1 MNETPEDGDSA
12 APDRPAPDTPAAA
25 PPPETP
31 VGGGPDSAL
40 LDARVMAEE
49 IEAAILGAPR
59 SLNRLDVTEAAGVDL
74 DRATALWRALGFPS
88 PTDDTQVLF
97 NDADIEA
104 LRLAGWLEENG
115 VLQPDVEMT
124 LVRSLGRGFARL
136 AEWEVAELA
145 ATVLSESPEPSAEIQ
160 KLVAS
165 LMPVLEDLQTYVW
178 RRHLAQAAGRLLL
191 RPIETDGAESLVVGF
206 ADIVGFT
213 RRSRDLSAAAL
224 GNLVDT
230 FEGRSFDVVGAHG
243 GRVIKTIGD
252 ESLCVADRPEQ
263 GARIALDLIDAEDLV
278 DDFPTLR
285 VGLAYGPVLSRV
297 GDVFGPV
304 VNIAARLTSLAR
316 PGRILIERE
325 LRGSLRGLEDEFRVR
340 RSRTTAV
347 RGYARLDTWALTRP
361 KSSDRHQASALANLA
376 GERPGVDSAHEA
388 GGPLDVGQM
397 LR

>member
-1 MNETPEDGDSA
+1 
-12 APDRPAPDTPAAA
+12 
-25 PPPETP
+25 
-31 VGGGPDSAL
+31 
-40 LDARVMAEE
+40 MAEE

-59 SLNRLDVTEAAGVDL
+59 SLNRVEVTEAADVDL
-74 DRATALWRALGFPS
+74 DRATALWRALGFPA
-88 PTDDTQVLF
+88 PVDDAQVVF
-97 NDADIEA
+97 NEADIEA

-136 AEWEVAELA
+136 AEWEIAELA
-145 ATVLSESPEPSAEIQ
+145 GTMLTGEIPEATEEI
-160 KLVAS
+160 KELVAS

-178 RRHLAQAAGRLLL
+178 RRHLAQAAGRLLM
-191 RPIETDGAESLVVGF
+191 RPLETDDAESQVVGF

-213 RRSRDLSAAAL
+213 RRSRDLSAAEL
-224 GNLVDT
+224 GHLVDT
-230 FEGRSFDVVGAHG
+230 FEGRSFDVVVEHG

-252 ESLCVADRPEQ
+252 EILFTADRPEQ

-304 VNIAARLTSLAR
+304 VNIAARLTSLSR

-325 LRGSLRGLEDEFRVR
+325 LRGALRGLEDEFRVR

-361 KSSDRHQASALANLA
+361 KSGERRGPSALSNLA
-376 GERPGVDSAHEA
+376 EDRFGVDAVLEP
-388 GGPLDVGQM
+388 GGPLDVGQI

>member
-1 MNETPEDGDSA
+1 
-12 APDRPAPDTPAAA
+12 
-25 PPPETP
+25 
-31 VGGGPDSAL
+31 
-40 LDARVMAEE
+40 MAEE
-49 IEAAILGAPR
+49 IEAAILGSPR
-59 SLNRLDVTEAAGVDL
+59 ALNRVEVTQAADVDL
-74 DRATALWRALGFPS
+74 ERATALWRALGFPA

-97 NDADIEA
+97 NEADIEA

-115 VLQPDVEMT
+115 VLQPEVEMT

-136 AEWEVAELA
+136 AEWEIAELA
-145 ATVLSESPEPSAEIQ
+145 STMLDGETAEPTEEI
-160 KLVAS
+160 KELVSS

-178 RRHLAQAAGRLLL
+178 RRHLAQAASRLLM
-191 RPIETDGAESLVVGF
+191 RPLESEDAERQVVGF

-213 RRSRDLSAAAL
+213 RRSRDLTAAEL
-224 GNLVDT
+224 GALVDV
-230 FEGRSFDVVGAHG
+230 FEGRSFDIVTEHG

-252 ESLCVADRPEQ
+252 EILFVADRPEQ
-263 GARIALDLIDAEDLV
+263 GARIALDLVDAEDLV

-285 VGLAYGPVLSRV
+285 VGLAYGPVLARV

-316 PGRILIERE
+316 PGRILVERE
-325 LRGSLRGLEDEFRVR
+325 LRGSLRGQEEEFRVR

-361 KSSDRHQASALANLA
+361 KPGDRRKLALPLPENL
-376 GERPGVDSAHEA
+376 PVDLAHEH
-388 GGPLDVGQM
+388 GGALGIGQI